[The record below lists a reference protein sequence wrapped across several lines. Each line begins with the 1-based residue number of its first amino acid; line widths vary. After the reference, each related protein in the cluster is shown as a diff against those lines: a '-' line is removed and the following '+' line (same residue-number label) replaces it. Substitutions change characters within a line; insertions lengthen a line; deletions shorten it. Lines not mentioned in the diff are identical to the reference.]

1 MTNYL
6 VVKNTSNNQ
15 FFKLKIDITTIT
27 PHYFTLKEAEESNDF
42 WFKHNVESFNRRYP
56 NLKTLDNVDVYLYLE
71 THYPEL
77 FL

>member
-1 MTNYL
+1 MNNYL
-6 VVKNTSNNQ
+6 VVKNTRNNQ

-27 PHYFTLKEAEESNDF
+27 PHYFTLKEAEKSHDF
-42 WFKHNVESFNRRYP
+42 WYKHNINAFNGMTH
-56 NLKTLDNVDVYLYLE
+56 LKTLDNVNLCLYLK